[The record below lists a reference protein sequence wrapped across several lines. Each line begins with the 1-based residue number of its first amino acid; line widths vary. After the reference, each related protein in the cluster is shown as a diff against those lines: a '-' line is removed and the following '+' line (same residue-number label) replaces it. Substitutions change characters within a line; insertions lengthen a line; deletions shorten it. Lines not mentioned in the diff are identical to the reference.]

1 LPKPLEK
8 WLVEALSSVSTNNNH
23 YNYTYFIKNSSAEQV
38 DILHKKDSI
47 LYPFASAVDK
57 DILSHDI
64 ASLIR
69 A

>member
-1 LPKPLEK
+1 MPF
-8 WLVEALSSVSTNNNH
+8 H
-23 YNYTYFIKNSSAEQV
+23 NYTYFIKNSSPEQV